1 MDFDWKSV
9 VKAAAPTIAS
19 ALGGPLAGMAVTA
32 IGSAL
37 GLDKAT
43 EQTISARLAG
53 ATPDDLLKVKQA
65 EADFAAK
72 MQQMQIDVFALEVKD
87 RESARSLTVG
97 GARTPSVLSWM
108 VIVGTF
114 SLYGWLVI
122 HGNPADLDDVIL
134 GRLLGTL
141 DTAFGVVL
149 AYWLGT
155 SFSSKSKDETIS
167 KMASGN

>member
-1 MDFDWKSV
+1 MDFDWKSI

-19 ALGGPLAGMAVTA
+19 ALGGPLAGMAVSA

-43 EQTISARLAG
+43 EQTIQARLAG

-65 EADFAAK
+65 EAEFAAK
-72 MQQMQIDVFALEVKD
+72 MKQMEIDVFALEVRD
-87 RESARSLTVG
+87 RESARALTTG
-97 GARTPSVLSWM
+97 GARTPALLSWL
-108 VIVGTF
+108 VVSGTF
-114 SLYGWLVI
+114 LLYGWLVKY
-122 HGNPADLDDVIL
+122 GNPSHLDDVIL

-149 AYWLGT
+149 AYWLWT

-167 KMASGN
+167 NMASK